1 MAAGGTLPNRFGRN
15 DAKITRNLYPHR
27 TLLAPRVRVVLD
39 FLLGVMKSHA
49 GLQAERADLQPFA
62 DRQPENGIR
71 AEAHRVSGCL
81 LSF

>member
-1 MAAGGTLPNRFGRN
+1 MLKSPATY
-15 DAKITRNLYPHR
+15 IR
-27 TLLAPRVRVVLD
+27 TAPCLRRACAWCWI
-39 FLLGVMKSHA
+39 FLLGMMKSHA